1 MEVLL
6 KSVRLRYLPNVG
18 KGGFIIGG
26 AAGNG
31 AVYERSELV
40 GFAKLSQLSIG
51 FQAGAQAY
59 REVVFLSPKMIWS
72 DSKIVKSNLRLRFRQ
87 SPQQPG
93 LRQM

>member
-1 MEVLL
+1 METF
-6 KSVRLRYLPNVG
+6 KSVRRYLSNVG
-18 KGGFIIGG
+18 KGGFIVE

-59 REVVFLSPKMIWS
+59 REVVLSPK
-72 DSKIVKSNLRLRFRQ
+72 
-87 SPQQPG
+87 
-93 LRQM
+93 